1 MKSLIISGGG
11 TKIVGQY
18 AAASLIYPHFRP
30 DILAGTSAGAIISL
44 LLPCVDSNLANQKF
58 LKLRPKDFWKV
69 NPVTKNSNISIA
81 GLIRA
86 ITSEESLGDMSNLN
100 TYLKNVI
107 CYDSFYQNIVE
118 NQNIKHV
125 YVSTVCFNTGHR
137 AHIDLKECGYAEA
150 IEWVVASASIPVF
163 AQSYEYNNYYYYD
176 GGVRNHIPS
185 RFVLEEFGSKLSD
198 IVSIYSRP
206 EDYNIIDPNWKP
218 TDTLTVLE
226 RTLDIM
232 NMEISKRDQEDELK
246 TAKELNLN
254 LSQLFLPK
262 VLESTYDTDPER
274 LKILHNEGI
283 KIAQQW
289 ISNNIKQ

>member
-18 AAASLIYPHFRP
+18 ATASLIYPHFKP
-30 DILAGTSAGAIISL
+30 DILAGTSAGAIIAL
-44 LLPCVDSNLANQKF
+44 LLPCVNSELANQKF
-58 LKLRPKDFWKV
+58 LKLKPKDFWKV
-69 NPVTKNSNISIA
+69 NPVTKNSNISVMGI
-81 GLIRA
+81 IRA

-100 TYLKNVI
+100 SYLKSVV
-107 CYDSFYQNIVE
+107 CYDSFYSNIVE
-118 NQNIKHV
+118 NKNIKHV

-163 AQSYEYNNYYYYD
+163 AQSHEYNNYYYYD

-185 RFVLEEFGSKLSD
+185 RFVLEEFGSKLTD

-206 EDYNIIDPNWKP
+206 EDYNIIDQDWKP
-218 TDTLTVLE
+218 TDALTVLE

-232 NMEISKRDQEDELK
+232 NMELSKRDQEDEFK
-246 TAKELNLN
+246 TSEQLNIN

-262 VLESTYDTDPER
+262 VLESTYDTNSER
-274 LKILHNEGI
+274 LKQLHKEGI
-283 KIAQQW
+283 LIGKKW